1 MFGKHYNNE
10 ESDPMYKII
19 HIDGNKLNNKPTNL
33 KQVLNEASNPTQ
45 KEREIIATDLDTG
58 QQRRFKSI
66 YQVSKATGINPGSM
80 KLIANGKRKTVTSKM
95 TNHKL
100 TFEYAN
106 TRDLDAIKTLQERIR
121 RRLNITE

>member
-1 MFGKHYNNE
+1 
-10 ESDPMYKII
+10 MYIII
-19 HIDGNKLNNKPTNL
+19 HIEGNKLNNKPT
-33 KQVLNEASNPTQ
+33 KSNPAQ